1 MNRWHSGGRQPILT
15 SVTIAG
21 SKESPQ
27 NTPAQKTRKSN
38 GSTLVRYSRNYISP
52 RRGTIVTVESCHGR
66 PHAVRQLHRP
76 GHQRC
81 RGCGWTEWRMDLGGT
96 ATQARPWRWRTGVR
110 RRHHVRR
117 RQRRC
122 REVERVRCSADDGLE
137 RWFVV
142 ADLPSPGRGRVCCS
156 HVLQHR
162 QSCVWICCTA
172 LAFHFYTSGVCLSD

>member
-1 MNRWHSGGRQPILT
+1 MAARMESGNFTGVVTNDAEVAGGRSGGWT
-15 SVTIAG
+15 SVA
-21 SKESPQ
+21 P
-27 NTPAQKTRKSN
+27 
-38 GSTLVRYSRNYISP
+38 
-52 RRGTIVTVESCHGR
+52 
-66 PHAVRQLHRP
+66 LHK
-76 GHQRC
+76 Q
-81 RGCGWTEWRMDLGGT
+81 DLSD
-96 ATQARPWRWRTGVR
+96 
-110 RRHHVRR
+110 HVRR

-172 LAFHFYTSGVCLSD
+172 LAFHFYTSGVCLSAYQSADHSGEALG